1 MSTAVEADGMVEVG
15 TVEGEPLSV
24 SVSVSACLV
33 GL

>member
-1 MSTAVEADGMVEVG
+1 MGMVVVEVG

-24 SVSVSACLV
+24 SVLGSGCLV